1 MWKLIFKYSDGGRVK
16 ITNKAK
22 EITPAQLAKYTKLY
36 AGAASATY
44 QRYPLKDNEPEVIW

>member
-16 ITNKAK
+16 ITGKGK
-22 EITPAQLAKYTKLY
+22 EATPAQLAAYKKTY